1 MWSRREDRANE
12 APEAWRAYADAAVQG
27 RLHAGAHSER
37 GGIHA
42 IDIKTRLSG
51 PEGGP
56 YRLNGTKYYSTGALY
71 ADALSISAIND
82 HGDLVMVQLPADAPG
97 VELRDDWNGIGQRL
111 TGSGTTV
118 LTDVVVEEGQVGVM
132 KARRAPTASN
142 DIFEDGPTG
151 GLTAAACTGFHAALT
166 VGIARAAFE
175 DGVWFLREKARPW
188 VYTGIERAADEPLL
202 LKIEGELQTQLHAAE
217 ALLERAARLVDR
229 AYQTL
234 TAADVLAARVAVA
247 EAKAFGSE
255 AGLRI
260 ASDIF
265 TLGGTGSTDRKYNLD
280 RHWRN
285 LRTHET
291 HDATRWLYFHVGNA
305 LVNNAAPPATG
316 KI

>member
-1 MWSRREDRANE
+1 
-12 APEAWRAYADAAVQG
+12 
-27 RLHAGAHSER
+27 
-37 GGIHA
+37 
-42 IDIKTRLSG
+42 
-51 PEGGP
+51 
-56 YRLNGTKYYSTGALY
+56 LNGTKYYSTGALY